1 MRKMVEEGIRDYY
14 GRLQNLP
21 EDIENFHRKVVTTDD
36 LGDAMEWFDDALE
49 IINTDLEDVLARD
62 DEGLR
67 WAYEALM
74 EAYGMA
80 VMMSITANQDLKK
93 NS

>member
-1 MRKMVEEGIRDYY
+1 MREMVKEGIRNYY

-21 EDIENFHRKVVTTDD
+21 EDIEHFHRTVVTTDD

-49 IINTDLEDVLARD
+49 IINTDLDEILARD

-80 VMMSITANQDLKK
+80 VMMSITVNQDLEKR
-93 NS
+93 S